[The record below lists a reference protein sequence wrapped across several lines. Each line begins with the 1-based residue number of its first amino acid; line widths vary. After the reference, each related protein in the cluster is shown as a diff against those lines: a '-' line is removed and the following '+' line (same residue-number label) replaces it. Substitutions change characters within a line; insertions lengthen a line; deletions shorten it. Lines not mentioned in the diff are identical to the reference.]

1 MGSRKCVPL
10 PIVETQ
16 KSLLNRQHW
25 KERESPR
32 KTIFSILEWH
42 MFDTEKN
49 ERKRAELV
57 RSYFLDDPNQVV
69 QVLTE
74 RNKNYWEY
82 ERIFQWNTGIMD
94 DDGNVCQQKQLQ
106 AKLGQFVYDYS
117 TIHRSNDFLG
127 IPMLEDV
134 PKKKTEEACRE
145 NSN

>member
-1 MGSRKCVPL
+1 MDDPSQVA
-10 PIVETQ
+10 PI
-16 KSLLNRQHW
+16 RM
-25 KERESPR
+25 ERESPR
-32 KTIFSILEWH
+32 KTVFSILEWH

-49 ERKRAELV
+49 EMKRAELV

-74 RNKNYWEY
+74 RNKKYWEY

-94 DDGNVCQQKQLQ
+94 DDGTVCQQKQLR
-106 AKLGQFVYDYS
+106 AKLGRFVYDYS

-134 PKKKTEEACRE
+134 PKKKVEEECRE
-145 NSN
+145 NLD